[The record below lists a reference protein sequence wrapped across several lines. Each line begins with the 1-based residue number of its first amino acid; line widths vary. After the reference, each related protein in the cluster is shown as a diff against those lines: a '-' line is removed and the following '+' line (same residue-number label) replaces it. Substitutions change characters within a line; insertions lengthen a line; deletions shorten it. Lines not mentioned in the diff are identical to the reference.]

1 MAGWLLASTWCALL
15 VGAALDAP
23 LAATCLACAALV
35 GWARPRARVREA
47 PLANALCFASGFAAL
62 PAWLAA
68 IALAGRAL
76 GLPPP
81 APPPAP
87 GPGDAIALVVLAP
100 LLEEWLYRERLLPAL
115 RRRLGAPLALVLASA
130 AFAAPHLAPWSVLAA
145 FAVGLALGA
154 LFLATGRAG
163 PCVAAHAGLNAAAL
177 VCGLP
182 PARFALAPAPA
193 ALAACGVLACAWAS
207 TRVHAH
213 APGRRAPARSA
224 EARGLHGGPAWPRS
238 GIRVSWL
245 RWRRSASS
253 SRRAPPSPTESDAPP
268 RSTRS

>member
-1 MAGWLLASTWCALL
+1 MAGRLLACVWCLL
-15 VGAALDAP
+15 LLGAALDAP
-23 LAATCLACAALV
+23 LAATYLACTALLA
-35 GWARPRARVREA
+35 WARPGSRAREA

-76 GLPPP
+76 GL
-81 APPPAP
+81 APPRSSPAP
-87 GPGDAIALVVLAP
+87 GPADALALALLAP
-100 LLEEWLYRERLLPAL
+100 FLEEWLYRERLLPAL
-115 RRRLGAPLALVLASA
+115 RGRLGAPLALVIASA
-130 AFAAPHLAPWSVLAA
+130 AFAAPHLAPWSVLAS

-182 PARFALAPAPA
+182 PARLALAPAAA
-193 ALAACGVLACAWAS
+193 ALAACGLLACAGAS
-207 TRVHAH
+207 TRVHA
-213 APGRRAPARSA
+213 ARPRAAGGIPSG
-224 EARGLHGGPAWPRS
+224 ARGLHERPAWRPS
-238 GIRVSWL
+238 GIRASWR
-245 RWRRSASS
+245 RWLRSASS
-253 SRRAPPSPTESDAPP
+253 RRRTRRGPTAKSAPL